1 LKEFEGR
8 LRFIIVNY
16 PYHYRDYSF
25 GAAEAL
31 LSAGDQGKYWEMHD
45 LLLEKSPD
53 LSPAHLLEYGEQ
65 LDLDTVTLKNNLVA
79 MTHKEEIDADVQ
91 LAKDLDFYNT
101 PTFIING
108 RVVIGNRPYAY
119 LKNVIEEELKS
130 AGK

>member
-1 LKEFEGR
+1 MEAFEGKTR
-8 LRFIIVNY
+8 LILVNY

-31 LSAGDQGKYWEMHD
+31 LSAGEQGKYWEMHD

-53 LSPAHLLEYGEQ
+53 LSPARLVEYAEQ
-65 LDLDTVTLKNNLVA
+65 LGLDMVTFKKNLDD
-79 MTHKEEIDADVQ
+79 MKHKEEIDADVQ

-108 RVVIGNRPYAY
+108 RVVIGNRPYKY
-119 LKNVIEEELKS
+119 LEKIVEEELKRV
-130 AGK
+130 GK